1 MTSFGKSARM
11 CGTLAAAAIAVVAI
25 VSAAPVVSPAS
36 AQSYPTRPVRFIVGN
51 PPGGGTDIIGRAVA
65 QGLSDIWGQPTIVEN
80 KPGAATI
87 VAAEYVKNSP
97 PDGYTI
103 WVAADVGLA
112 NNLFLYSK
120 LPYDPRKDFSL
131 ITRLIRVDQMLVVP
145 TNFPVNSVKEFVDLM
160 KKDGAKM
167 NYGSPGVGDGGHIQM
182 EWFKTVAGFQ
192 MEHIPHKGMGPVLQS
207 MLAGDLQAVLIS
219 TLTVEQ
225 YIKSGK
231 MKPIVISG
239 KQRSKHYPDVQTLTE
254 AGYPNVAFGYYL
266 ALVVPSGT
274 PVDIINKIA
283 TDTKKVLNSQAFL
296 AKYVEPFGY
305 EIIGDTPA
313 EFATF
318 YKNDLIEVEKQV
330 KASGAKAD

>member
-1 MTSFGKSARM
+1 MKSIGKR
-11 CGTLAAAAIAVVAI
+11 AAMLKAAGVAFAALMVVCF
-25 VSAAPVVSPAS
+25 AAPAH
-36 AQSYPTRPVRFIVGN
+36 AQNYPTRPVKFIVGN
-51 PPGGGTDIIGRAVA
+51 APGGGTDIIGRAVA
-65 QGLSDIWGQPTIVEN
+65 AGLSEIWGQPTIVEN
-80 KPGAATI
+80 KVGAATI
-87 VAAEYVKNSP
+87 VAAEFVKNAP
-97 PDGYTI
+97 ADGYTV

-131 ITRLIRVDQMLVVP
+131 VTRLIRVDQMLVVP
-145 TNFPVNSVKEFVDLM
+145 SNFPVSNLKEFVALM

-182 EWFKTVAGFQ
+182 EWFKTVAGFD
-192 MEHIPHKGMGPVLQS
+192 MLHIPHKGMAPVLQS
-207 MLAGDLQAVLIS
+207 MLAGDIQSVIIS
-219 TLTVEQ
+219 TLTSEQ

-239 KQRSKHYPDVQTLTE
+239 KNRSKHFPDVQTLIE

-266 ALVVPSGT
+266 ALVVPAGT
-274 PVDIINKIA
+274 PADIINKIA
-283 TDTKKVLNSQAFL
+283 ADTRKVLYSRAFL

-305 EIIGDTPA
+305 EALGDTPA
-313 EFATF
+313 EFTAF